1 MKKQSILGL
10 ALASTL
16 LLTGAGYTEP
26 QPAPVE
32 EIKVYPTGD
41 RFTDTEQTV
50 LNFFVDRG
58 ITDKMAL
65 AVILGNIKS
74 ESLFHANICEGGARV
89 AYEDCHRGGFGL
101 IQWTTINR
109 YRGLGEFS
117 KKYGGDPS
125 SLHTQLRYL
134 VNEYQWKKIESK
146 MKTPGMKLS
155 YYMDAAYQWL
165 GWGVH
170 GNRTHYANDYYARLT

>member
-16 LLTGAGYTEP
+16 LLSGAGYSEP

-41 RFTDTEQTV
+41 RFTATEQKV

-65 AVILGNIKS
+65 AVILGNIKA
-74 ESLFHANICEGGARV
+74 ESMFHPNICEGGARV
-89 AYEDCHRGGFGL
+89 NYEHCHRGGFGL

-109 YRGLGEFS
+109 YMDSGTSPRSTVEILPV
-117 KKYGGDPS
+117 Y
-125 SLHTQLRYL
+125 
-134 VNEYQWKKIESK
+134 
-146 MKTPGMKLS
+146 TPNF
-155 YYMDAAYQWL
+155 ATW
-165 GWGVH
+165 
-170 GNRTHYANDYYARLT
+170 